1 MNKEQTLSEFIDLT
15 MKKEKSPDGLPLK
28 DETYRLALREKLRF
42 TFCMSQED
50 IWTCIREERNFQA
63 GN

>member
-1 MNKEQTLSEFIDLT
+1 MNKEQTLSEFLALT
-15 MKKEKSPDGLPLK
+15 MKKEKSPEGLPRK
-28 DETYRLALREKLRF
+28 DEAHRIALREKLRF

-63 GN
+63 EN